1 MPSKLKKMFQD
12 LIIYSALLSDCEKP
26 DFKNDALAGV
36 RANFFNAKGSP
47 QTERTELV
55 LDGRDCA
62 LYCTMKRGEP
72 LSWKITRGGAPYQTV
87 KRSFDGSYCVITYGD
102 NGIVTKRQFFGIDHL
117 WRRTEYYDNRLENKI
132 TAVLSPKKPEKPDV
146 LICEKFTENGKVR
159 TELFPSPTSTKK
171 RCAGLIYSNCGMIWY
186 DESFRPADAPTD
198 EAQDENGGFRFA
210 PESFSTA
217 ANADLLDLK
226 NAPYLTAED
235 IPAPDSTPQTTE
247 EPSETEYSAYDKIES
262 ILFEAH
268 KTNKNIFGELASH
281 AADEEIHEQKNET
294 ETTPQPDAV
303 TDTEAETEPET
314 VTEAEP
320 ETETETEPE
329 AVTEAEPETET
340 ETEPEAVTE
349 AEPETETE
357 AEPEAAQE
365 PEREH
370 EPVETEVCEEGE
382 PDTVIP
388 TKNGVYAYY
397 GEVDDEGRR
406 QGRGRTATPDGL
418 TSYDGE
424 YLDDKRDGFG
434 VCYYRQ
440 GSPNYAGDWIDG
452 NREGRGVGYR
462 LSDGTM
468 HAGKWSKN
476 TPEGFGARFDRE
488 GNFLDVCTYVG
499 GVRNGKS
506 VSFDEDGNVV
516 VKMWKDGEQVSE
528 KIISD

>member
-1 MPSKLKKMFQD
+1 MGDERRL
-12 LIIYSALLSDCEKP
+12 
-26 DFKNDALAGV
+26 V
-36 RANFFNAKGSP
+36 RASAHWNGRE
-47 QTERTELV
+47 ERGV
-55 LDGRDCA
+55 GLD
-62 LYCTMKRGEP
+62 
-72 LSWKITRGGAPYQTV
+72 
-87 KRSFDGSYCVITYGD
+87 
-102 NGIVTKRQFFGIDHL
+102 
-117 WRRTEYYDNRLENKI
+117 
-132 TAVLSPKKPEKPDV
+132 
-146 LICEKFTENGKVR
+146 
-159 TELFPSPTSTKK
+159 
-171 RCAGLIYSNCGMIWY
+171 
-186 DESFRPADAPTD
+186 
-198 EAQDENGGFRFA
+198 
-210 PESFSTA
+210 
-217 ANADLLDLK
+217 
-226 NAPYLTAED
+226 
-235 IPAPDSTPQTTE
+235 E
-247 EPSETEYSAYDKIES
+247 EPVVRDERGDLADVVRRAERDDAGERDVESEVEKGPAEVWP
-262 ILFEAH
+262 A
-268 KTNKNIFGELASH
+268 GERVDY
-281 AADEEIHEQKNET
+281 AARRDL
-294 ETTPQPDAV
+294 
-303 TDTEAETEPET
+303 
-314 VTEAEP
+314 
-320 ETETETEPE
+320 
-329 AVTEAEPETET
+329 
-340 ETEPEAVTE
+340 
-349 AEPETETE
+349 
-357 AEPEAAQE
+357 AQE

-440 GSPNYAGDWIDG
+440 GSPNYAGDWSDG

-506 VSFDEDGNVV
+506 VSFDEDGNVI